1 MKIKPLG
8 DKILVERL
16 EAATKTSSGLYL
28 PTQAQEKPQ
37 LGKVVAV
44 GTGKL
49 LDSGKRAD
57 FQVKAGDTIVLS
69 KWGGTEIKVDGKDY
83 LILSEDEVLAV
94 QA

>member
-49 LDSGKRAD
+49 LENGKRAE

-69 KWGGTEIKVDGKDY
+69 KWGGTEIKVDGRDY
-83 LILSEDEVLAV
+83 LILSEEEVLAV

>member
-16 EAATKTSSGLYL
+16 VAATKTSSGLYL

>member
-49 LDSGKRAD
+49 LDSGKRAE

>member
-8 DKILVERL
+8 DKILVERI

-57 FQVKAGDTIVLS
+57 FHVKAGDTIVLS

>member
-37 LGKVVAV
+37 LGKVVAI

-49 LDSGKRAD
+49 LDSGKRAE